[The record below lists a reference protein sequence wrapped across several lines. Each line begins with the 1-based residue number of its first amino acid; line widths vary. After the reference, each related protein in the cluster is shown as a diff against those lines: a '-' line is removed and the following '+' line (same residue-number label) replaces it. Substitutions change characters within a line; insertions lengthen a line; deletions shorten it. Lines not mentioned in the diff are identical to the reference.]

1 MPAGAA
7 ASAEADSTRRQVK
20 VVMDNNEGIGA
31 DFKLI
36 YQPTYRLAAE
46 VHMSLGPGD
55 YYLAAGD
62 LTGAGAGLALF
73 FIQAYA
79 LRPGEVP
86 QAHEADVMAVMGV
99 SPPRVTQTND

>member
-1 MPAGAA
+1 
-7 ASAEADSTRRQVK
+7 
-20 VVMDNNEGIGA
+20 
-31 DFKLI
+31 
-36 YQPTYRLAAE
+36 
-46 VHMSLGPGD
+46 MSLGPGD